1 MGRYTFG
8 RQDRIRKKKEFT
20 TIYAKGVRFHTG
32 NFTVITYSNSIG
44 IRRFGLTVSK
54 KVGSAV
60 QRNRV
65 KRLLREF
72 FRLNK
77 EKLPGSKDIV
87 IIARKGAT
95 SLDYGNLCREL
106 DGLLTTRTDV

>member
-8 RQDRIRKKKEFT
+8 RQDRIRKKKDFT
-20 TIYAKGVRFHTG
+20 KIYAKGTRFHTG
-32 NFTVITYSNSIG
+32 NFTVITYSNPNG
-44 IRRFGLTVSK
+44 IRRLGLTVSK

-77 EKLPGSKDIV
+77 EKLPSSKDIV
-87 IIARKGAT
+87 IIARTGAT
-95 SLDYGNLCREL
+95 SLDYEDLCREL
-106 DGLLTTRTDV
+106 NSLLTTRTDV

>member
-1 MGRYTFG
+1 MGIYTFC
-8 RQDRIRKKKEFT
+8 RQDRIRKKKDFS
-20 TIYAKGVRFHTG
+20 TIYAKGTRFHTG
-32 NFTVITYSNSIG
+32 NFTVVTYSNSLG
-44 IRRFGLTVSK
+44 IRRLGLTVSK
-54 KVGSAV
+54 KVGTAV

-87 IIARKGAT
+87 IIARAGAT
-95 SLDYGNLCREL
+95 SLDYKDLCREL
-106 DGLLTTRTDV
+106 DDLLTTRTDV